1 MKTDVVDMIK
11 KLVFSL
17 ALITLSGCTSL
28 SQEEC
33 AYANWQQ
40 LGYDHGESGKAYNQG
55 IDTVKACREFGI
67 SPDVALY
74 KEGYNNGLQHYCK
87 PENGFAVGIR
97 GESFNGVCNS
107 KQFRKAWEE
116 GNDRYQIEARKTE
129 INNRLDTINR
139 RLEVISNELSAANV
153 SSNQRRELTNERRV
167 LDDERSSLR
176 RERSLIPLLNKLPS
190 FRVEY
195 EL

>member
-1 MKTDVVDMIK
+1 MLFFMIK
-11 KLVFSL
+11 KCVFSL

-40 LGYDHGESGKAYNQG
+40 LGYDHGQSGKTYSQG
-55 IDTVKACREFGI
+55 VDTVTACQEFGI
-67 SPDVALY
+67 SPDVAQY
-74 KEGYNNGLQHYCK
+74 KEGYDNGLRYYCK

-116 GNDRYQIEARKTE
+116 GNDRYQVEVRKTE
-129 INNRLDTINR
+129 IKNRLDTINR
-139 RLEVISNELSAANV
+139 RLEVIRSELSAANI
-153 SSNQRRELTNERRV
+153 SSNERAVLINEQRD
-167 LDDERSSLR
+167 LDDERNDLR
-176 RERSLIPLLNKLPS
+176 RERALIPLLNKLPS
-190 FRVEY
+190 VHIDY

>member
-1 MKTDVVDMIK
+1 MLFFMIK
-11 KLVFSL
+11 KCVFSL

-40 LGYDHGESGKAYNQG
+40 LGYDHGQSGKTYSQG
-55 IDTVKACREFGI
+55 VDTVTACQEFGI
-67 SPDVALY
+67 SPDVAQY
-74 KEGYNNGLQHYCK
+74 KEGYDNGLRYYCK

-107 KQFRKAWEE
+107 KQFRKAWQE
-116 GNDRYQIEARKTE
+116 GNDRYQLEERKAEIEQRLNE
-129 INNRLDTINR
+129 IDWRLNTIR
-139 RLEVISNELSAANV
+139 DELSAETV
-153 SSNQRRELTNERRV
+153 GSNKRKELHREREM
-167 LDDERSSLR
+167 LDDERDDLI
-176 RERSLIPLLNKLPS
+176 RERSLLPLLNKLPS
-190 FRVEY
+190 FHVEY